1 MKFFRP
7 LATIILFFIFNS
19 AFAQEVAVSKSPFL
33 PYLVGGLNWTSVS
46 GVDNRAQVSPY
57 ATFSAGVGFLTLLNQ
72 PRPISLSV
80 EALFSEQ
87 GFKYSNVSRNS
98 SAEFIKAR
106 YINVPLLLR
115 FNLSRTSDLYLS
127 AGPQIGFLID
137 GDVITKGGS
146 KISLRDDAVSS
157 TAFDAVGAFGTYL
170 NDKADMAIEI
180 RYQSGLNKFITS
192 QPDFRNS
199 ILQLRVIMPMFFL

>member
-1 MKFFRP
+1 MKLFRP
-7 LATIILFFIFNS
+7 LATILFLLILKSS
-19 AFAQEVAVSKSPFL
+19 AAQEVTISKSPFL
-33 PYLVGGLNWTSVS
+33 PYLVGGVNWTSVS
-46 GVDNRAQVSPY
+46 GLENRSQVSAFP
-57 ATFSAGVGFLTLLNQ
+57 TFNAGAGILTLLNE

-87 GFKYSNVSRNS
+87 GFKYSDVSRNS
-98 SAEFIKAR
+98 SAEYIKAR
-106 YINVPLLLR
+106 YINVPVVLR
-115 FNLSRTSDLYLS
+115 FNLSRSSNLYFG

-137 GDVITKGGS
+137 ANVITKGGT
-146 KISLRDDAVSS
+146 KVPLKDDAVNG

-170 NDKADMAIEI
+170 GDKADMAIEL